1 MVYILHSYK
10 KRRNFYESYVCVII
24 VNQLLL
30 VLLAPAQ
37 PPAADVAYCQAMA
50 DLYQRYVIGSSG
62 TGSFGTPDLTT
73 KDAMVTCGSTPA
85 SSIPI
90 LEQALKDNKI
100 TLPPR

>member
-1 MVYILHSYK
+1 MKISI
-10 KRRNFYESYVCVII
+10 RPIAC
-24 VNQLLL
+24 
-30 VLLAPAQ
+30 LLAALALPAAARAQQ

-73 KDAMVTCGSTPA
+73 KEAMVTCGSTPA